1 MFAGDTHPVNSLL
14 NLAKGSDIYIE
25 QCMGPIKD
33 FGALPNNSQYLLNV
47 SRYTAQVLP
56 VLVVPKFCD

>member
-1 MFAGDTHPVNSLL
+1 MKSLL

-33 FGALPNNSQYLLNV
+33 FAHLPNKSQYLLNV
-47 SRYTAQVLP
+47 SHYTAQVLP
-56 VLVVPKFCD
+56 GSIVPKFVIDSYS